1 MSRDFLALGDGEGGG
16 AEDGDDGVA
25 GSLACGGVVCAGLNE
40 EEGSGDASRVGDGVA
55 ALEADLGVVGADGGA
70 RAADG
75 GDGSAAGVG

>member
-25 GSLACGGVVCAGLNE
+25 GSLAVGGEVGAGLDE
-40 EEGSGDASRVGDGVA
+40 EEGAGDAGGVGDGVA
-55 ALEADLGVVGADGGA
+55 ALEADLGVVGTDGGA

-75 GDGSAAGVG
+75 GDGSTTGSG